1 MIVCIEVHNS
11 QSQNAGNHDTVA
23 SGDQHFSQFMAQQTF
38 YLGHDIRLD
47 LFRDR
52 CHLFFP
58 GKGIFFADIQGD
70 QQVGY
75 HLPHSL
81 HNEKQDKIVECH
93 QHIDLQSILYQIR
106 NKIDGIRD
114 IIHHVRVEQR
124 FLICQEVRA
133 QAIRQKQDINQVNA
147 VRNLHIPHQYRQK
160 QSDDHA
166 DSKHHPRDH
175 NVAFFIKM
183 Q

>member
-1 MIVCIEVHNS
+1 MIVCIEVHNA

-114 IIHHVRVEQR
+114 IIHHVRVEQ
-124 FLICQEVRA
+124 
-133 QAIRQKQDINQVNA
+133 
-147 VRNLHIPHQYRQK
+147 
-160 QSDDHA
+160 
-166 DSKHHPRDH
+166 
-175 NVAFFIKM
+175 
-183 Q
+183 